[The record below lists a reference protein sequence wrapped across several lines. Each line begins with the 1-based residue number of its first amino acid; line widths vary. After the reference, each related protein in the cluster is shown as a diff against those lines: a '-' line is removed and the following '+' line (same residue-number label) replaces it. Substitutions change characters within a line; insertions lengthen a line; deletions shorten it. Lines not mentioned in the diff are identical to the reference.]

1 MRRLE
6 GITGV
11 WNLLIQGDRKGES
24 RMRFFF
30 LHSSSM
36 VIGKNNEKKQF
47 KVNKCICVIDTNE
60 VELYVY
66 DKGFKIQGGKKNGN
80 C

>member
-1 MRRLE
+1 
-6 GITGV
+6 
-11 WNLLIQGDRKGES
+11 
-24 RMRFFF
+24 MRFFF